1 MIILQTQYIQLGK
14 LFLLYKY
21 FFINIFTKLPTYII
35 FSTNRV
41 LLKKIRM
48 KVY

>member
-21 FFINIFTKLPTYII
+21 FLLTFFIKSPTYII
-35 FSTNRV
+35 FPINRV

>member
-21 FFINIFTKLPTYII
+21 FFNIFTKSPTYII

>member
-21 FFINIFTKLPTYII
+21 FFINIFVKSPTYII